1 MSNYNETTITGTG
14 WQRCHTVQIANP
26 ATGIK
31 SVYFQEE
38 LIYNVGLPEP
48 LSTYTGGCGTVFAAG
63 SAFPLLDVQ
72 TGEPTGS
79 TMTHEQLYQAIY
91 SLYMQTA
98 KARDEEAAQPAQQ
111 PE

>member
-26 ATGIK
+26 TLGIK
-31 SVYFQEE
+31 SIYFQEE
-38 LIYNVGLPEP
+38 LVYNVGLAQP
-48 LSTYTGGCGTVFAAG
+48 LSTYIGGCGTMFAPDNTF
-63 SAFPLLDVQ
+63 SLLDVQ
-72 TGEPTGS
+72 TGEPSGS

-98 KARDEEAAQPAQQ
+98 KARDEEAAQQAQ